1 MSDQE
6 ETTYSV
12 SLTADELSALT
23 EATYAVPTT
32 GYGPANPGT
41 PILTARAKLEAAR
54 ASRVVA

>member
-1 MSDQE
+1 MSDPE

-12 SLTADELSALT
+12 SLTADEVLAL
-23 EATYAVPTT
+23 EQATYAVPTT
-32 GYGPANPGT
+32 GFGPPDPTT